1 MNGFGHDWCERY
13 EHYQLD
19 DGRHKALKKRV
30 EEMEERLQTLA
41 DLHNES
47 ELEVRDE
54 YLSHLDELDEK
65 GEFERFSNI
74 GELRRRIENAEI

>member
-1 MNGFGHDWCERY
+1 MIGAKEMSIISSMMNDI
-13 EHYQLD
+13 
-19 DGRHKALKKRV
+19 KALKKRV

-54 YLSHLDELDEK
+54 YLSHLDELDER
-65 GEFERFSNI
+65 GEFEEFSDI
-74 GELRRRIENAEI
+74 GELRRRIENAES

>member
-1 MNGFGHDWCERY
+1 MG
-13 EHYQLD
+13 LD
-19 DGRHKALKKRV
+19 MIGAKDMSIISSMMDDIKALKKRV

-54 YLSHLDELDEK
+54 YLSHLDKLDEK
-65 GEFERFSNI
+65 GEFEEFSDI
-74 GELRRRIENAEI
+74 GDLRRRIENAES